1 MLSMNI
7 SECLEKYKEITLKL
21 IDETNN
27 GEELEELLNERTEV
41 LDKIGEIEFLKEEFK
56 EKVEILNILELDDKL
71 QKLVEAEKVKIKNQI
86 DVLRKTR
93 EARKNYNKIQGE
105 LRLFSAKG

>member
-1 MLSMNI
+1 MNI